1 MGKKLKITESQL
13 KMLVENKNRK
23 IVSEQPE
30 NELEQNPMRELS
42 YEFRTER
49 KDEYGILYLLRGKK
63 SGEFGV
69 FNKSKMDWEH
79 GYQPSFKESDIK
91 LYQTQ
96 NGDHVLIAKFKG
108 IGDKVFYTMQ
118 NVDSD
123 DSMMDIVKFLNTREH
138 VEVVKNLKDI
148 DTSDDSLPPSNGMRK
163 RNNDRVYEES
173 DMDEEIDRPSKEE
186 DFTKQSELNEWD
198 VLGVASMGAQKA
210 AEDVA
215 RMLMNLEPQFVGP
228 EEKGGVKEHY
238 VTEFCKHLSN
248 IILGK
253 STDETGS
260 EMDSND
266 EDVPPMGGDMDNEM
280 NESIQKIKSQFKRFL

>member
-30 NELEQNPMRELS
+30 NELEQNPIGELRND
-42 YEFRTER
+42 FHIAG
-49 KDEYGILYLLRGKK
+49 KDKHGILYLLRSKRSK
-63 SGEFGV
+63 EYGV

-79 GYQPSFKESDIK
+79 GYQPSFTDTDMK
-91 LYQTQ
+91 LYETQ
-96 NGDHVLIAKFKG
+96 NGDYVIIEKYTG
-108 IGDKVFYTMQ
+108 IGDKSFYTLREIHPG
-118 NVDSD
+118 D
-123 DSMMDIVKFLNTREH
+123 DAAVIVKFLNTREH
-138 VEVVKNLKDI
+138 VGVVKNLKYI

-163 RNNDRVYEES
+163 RNNDRVYEEG
-173 DMDEEIDRPSKEE
+173 DMDEEIDGPSKEE